1 MGGQGNLLKNRILD
15 IVCLFF
21 GCLHER
27 IECPEL
33 FSMKMKMASFFDSA
47 NICVLLGLL
56 TPMVGHYILLKIRIL
71 DLNLPFLEIPDKLRT
86 PYL

>member
-1 MGGQGNLLKNRILD
+1 MGGPGNLLKNRILD

-21 GCLHER
+21 GRPHER
-27 IECPEL
+27 IVCPEL

-56 TPMVGHYILLKIRIL
+56 TPIVGH
-71 DLNLPFLEIPDKLRT
+71 T
-86 PYL
+86 PQNQDIGPQSAFFGNS